1 MEIRLAETAGFCFG
15 VNRAVDMLYKMV
27 RDGERVCTLGPII
40 HNPQL
45 IADLEGRGVGIINEP
60 SQTPEGS
67 KIVIRTH
74 GVTQQMID
82 SIESLGIEYINATCP
97 FVMKIHRI
105 IKENSLPGT
114 VTLIAGNSEHP
125 EVQGFSSHCKGEF
138 FVYNNAEELEN
149 LLCRTDEMSKN
160 EPICVAQTTFSI
172 KEWEKCSKIIKNL
185 CTNPKI
191 FDTICSATHER
202 QKEAEHLSKECDIMI
217 VVGGRTSSNTAKL
230 KAVCEKN
237 CPTYLIETASELE
250 GIDFGGV
257 DLIGVTAGASTPAGI
272 IKEVLFTMSE
282 ILNEQT
288 TNTEEMSFE
297 AALEESLKAMS
308 TDQKVLG
315 VVVGIAP
322 NEIQVDIGRKYAG
335 FIPVEEYSNDPTA
348 DPSKELKIGD
358 ELNLIIM
365 KTNDVEGTIT
375 LSKRR
380 YDSIAAWNDIIKA
393 QEEQTVLEGTVAEVI
408 RGGVL
413 VYAMG
418 VRVFIPASLTGLGRD
433 EELDVLLKTK
443 VKFRVIEVNQ
453 QRRRAVGSIRSVL
466 REERKAAREAFWA
479 EIAEGQVYTGT
490 VKSLTNYG
498 AFVDIGGVDGMV
510 HISELS
516 WGRIKHPSDVVNV
529 GDVIEVYVKALDL
542 ENKKISLGYKK
553 IEDNPWEILKR
564 DYPVDTVVTA
574 KVVGMTTFGAF
585 ATVIPGIDGLIHI
598 SQIADRHI
606 AKPQDVLKVGEEVQA
621 KITEIDF
628 EKRRVS
634 LSIRALI
641 EKDEDIEVEAEEAA
655 EEIAEEA
662 VEEAAE
668 EAVEAAEEVVEAVEE
683 AVVEEA
689 AAEAEEATEE

>member
-1 MEIRLAETAGFCFG
+1 MR
-15 VNRAVDMLYKMV
+15 
-27 RDGERVCTLGPII
+27 
-40 HNPQL
+40 
-45 IADLEGRGVGIINEP
+45 
-60 SQTPEGS
+60 S
-67 KIVIRTH
+67 IV
-74 GVTQQMID
+74 
-82 SIESLGIEYINATCP
+82 
-97 FVMKIHRI
+97 
-105 IKENSLPGT
+105 
-114 VTLIAGNSEHP
+114 
-125 EVQGFSSHCKGEF
+125 FS
-138 FVYNNAEELEN
+138 
-149 LLCRTDEMSKN
+149 
-160 EPICVAQTTFSI
+160 FS
-172 KEWEKCSKIIKNL
+172 
-185 CTNPKI
+185 
-191 FDTICSATHER
+191 
-202 QKEAEHLSKECDIMI
+202 
-217 VVGGRTSSNTAKL
+217 
-230 KAVCEKN
+230 
-237 CPTYLIETASELE
+237 
-250 GIDFGGV
+250 
-257 DLIGVTAGASTPAGI
+257 GAC
-272 IKEVLFTMSE
+272 
-282 ILNEQT
+282 
-288 TNTEEMSFE
+288 
-297 AALEESLKAMS
+297 
-308 TDQKVLG
+308 
-315 VVVGIAP
+315 
-322 NEIQVDIGRKYAG
+322 
-335 FIPVEEYSNDPTA
+335 
-348 DPSKELKIGD
+348 
-358 ELNLIIM
+358 
-365 KTNDVEGTIT
+365 
-375 LSKRR
+375 
-380 YDSIAAWNDIIKA
+380 
-393 QEEQTVLEGTVAEVI
+393 AEVI

-668 EAVEAAEEVVEAVEE
+668 EVVEEAVVEAAEEVVEAVEE